1 MLSVDSLNLKALE
14 AEAAGKDE
22 IPPQVSAPVCERER
36 EGWRERQIDRE

>member
-22 IPPQVSAPVCERER
+22 IPPQVSAPVCERESAR
-36 EGWRERQIDRE
+36 DGERDR